1 MNGRDARRGA
11 IVAVLAAVWAVA
23 AYVLWQSEVPSS
35 LGLPH
40 LDPHAYFTDEQLR
53 AASRFA
59 RVNDLVFWGTTL
71 AQLAA
76 LAVYARFGIRFAR
89 ESAAGPLGT
98 GMLLGMLGFA
108 LVWVVELP
116 FGVLE
121 LWWQRRH
128 HLSQVGYA
136 SYLFGNWAALG
147 AEFLFLCLALAIV
160 MGLARSRVRE
170 HWWLVAA
177 PIFVGLAVLF
187 AFISPYLV
195 PTHRLRDPELRAAA
209 TELERREHMEHVPI
223 DVETV
228 HDVTSLPNAEAA
240 GIGPSRRVLLW
251 DTLIDGR
258 FTRPEL
264 RVVLAHELGHL
275 ARSHIWKSVGWY
287 ALFAFPGAY
296 LVARA
301 TRRRGG
307 MGEPKAVPLALLVLV
322 VLGLLA
328 LPLENAISRHMEAE
342 ADWVALRATRNPT
355 AAASLFRRFVP
366 TTLDEPNPST
376 IDYLLRENHPTI
388 MQRIAMAVAWRRYA
402 TSAAQSP

>member
-1 MNGRDARRGA
+1 
-11 IVAVLAAVWAVA
+11 
-23 AYVLWQSEVPSS
+23 
-35 LGLPH
+35 
-40 LDPHAYFTDEQLR
+40 
-53 AASRFA
+53 
-59 RVNDLVFWGTTL
+59 
-71 AQLAA
+71 
-76 LAVYARFGIRFAR
+76 
-89 ESAAGPLGT
+89 
-98 GMLLGMLGFA
+98 MLLGMIGFA

-342 ADWVALRATRNPT
+342 ADWVALRATRTPT